1 MLNINNTV
9 PNYKRQIGISI
20 LLLELD
26 INNYVFETKNLSVF
40 FFVGYKQFRSEPE
53 NVIKTFR
60 QIRRSFTFSERLGLK
75 LLLF

>member
-1 MLNINNTV
+1 MLNINNPV

-26 INNYVFETKNLSVF
+26 INNYVFETKNLSV